1 MGKKSLGFEEGYR
14 EEMGAVMEEVGE
26 TLLDE
31 ENTKE
36 DKTVEAAL
44 SWAKTSRR
52 SC

>member
-1 MGKKSLGFEEGYR
+1 
-14 EEMGAVMEEVGE
+14 MEEVGE

-52 SC
+52 SCCQIKQSKERGI